1 MALTGPTTSRFVCAR
16 LTSGLLC
23 QTVHPAQ
30 VDPTELGPGQHVH
43 RTRHLNIPSPARL
56 PACPYLG
63 VHTDVL
69 AGLQPE
75 QTACGAGLDDALAC
89 QQRDGAQANSTRLD
103 LLEIVQSLNGPDL
116 TAHSNMYHQFPGT
129 FDLMLSGSCFTW
141 LICTCSP
148 RIFVALAAF
157 SCF

>member
-1 MALTGPTTSRFVCAR
+1 MIHLSDKVRAYEISVEIGFYCAGLT
-16 LTSGLLC
+16 LGLLC

-63 VHTDVL
+63 VYADVL

-116 TAHSNMYHQFPGT
+116 TAHSNIISFQELSISCCLVPVLPG
-129 FDLMLSGSCFTW
+129 
-141 LICTCSP
+141 
-148 RIFVALAAF
+148 
-157 SCF
+157 